1 MTAATIVALVLLLG
15 VAAYSCGG
23 GTDYGAGMWDL
34 AAGGV
39 ERGDRPRRLI
49 DYAMAPVWEVNNVW
63 LVFVL
68 VITWTGFPK
77 VFAAVFSA
85 AWIPLT
91 LAILGLIL
99 RGVGF
104 AFRKPTRHPRSRLRF
119 TALFG
124 VSSILTPFFFAAA
137 LGAIA
142 SGRVPLGSRDAT
154 IVSSWLNPTSVAFGL
169 VSLAATAFIAAV
181 FLTGDAGRFGAPD
194 MVTYFRRRSVVAAGA
209 FMVVGAAALAVVRFD
224 TPRLFAG
231 LWSGGA
237 LLFTLGIPVLTVLTA
252 VLVSRG
258 IPRIPRVTAVGAVGA
273 TVFAWGVAQHPYILP
288 TSLTIEQGAAPSS
301 SLNWLVLV
309 VVVAAILVIPP
320 LVLLYRLDAMGALEA
335 DHDEDLKPRGST

>member
-1 MTAATIVALVLLLG
+1 MTAATLVAVVLLIG

-23 GTDYGAGMWDL
+23 GTDYGAGLWDL

-39 ERGDRPRRLI
+39 ERGSHPRALI

-68 VITWTGFPK
+68 VVTWTGFPR

-91 LAILGLIL
+91 LAILGLVL

-104 AFRKPTRHPRSRLRF
+104 AFRKQTRHRTGRRHF

-124 VSSILTPFFFAAA
+124 LTSILTPFFFAAA
-137 LGAIA
+137 LGAVA
-142 SGRVPLGSRDAT
+142 SGRVPLGSRDST
-154 IVSSWLNPTSVAFGL
+154 IMTSWLNPTSLAFGF

-181 FLTGDAGRFGAPD
+181 FLTGDAGRYGAPD
-194 MVTYFRRRSVVAAGA
+194 LVAYFRRRTLVATGGLL
-209 FMVVGAAALAVVRFD
+209 VIGGGALAVVWFD
-224 TPRLFAG
+224 ARYLFAG
-231 LWSGGA
+231 LWSGWA
-237 LLFTLGIPVLTVLTA
+237 LLFTLGTPVLAVLTA
-252 VLVSRG
+252 VLVHRG

-273 TVFAWGVAQHPYILP
+273 TVFAWGLAQHPYILP
-288 TSLTIEQGAAPSS
+288 TSLTIAQAAAPRA
-301 SLNWLVLV
+301 SLNWLVIVIAGAV
-309 VVVAAILVIPP
+309 VLVIPP
-320 LVLLYRLDAMGALEA
+320 LVLLYRLDAMGHLEA
-335 DHDEDLKPRGST
+335 DHDEDLSPRA